1 MFYKLAVMG
10 DRFLSREAGGKAIG
24 FFMTDLQKQK
34 ALRELAKKRER
45 KRQAKARA
53 KKRKKIAALIS
64 LVLTAA
70 LMAGLVYGA
79 SAKEISITEINDF
92 DGTYET
98 TVVKTRASNVGDLLN
113 EAGISV
119 NEADKLSV
127 PEETQINNK
136 DEIVLERGKK
146 VTIKTNQGEQV
157 VNVTKADATD
167 ALVQAGIIPGE
178 DDEISADGDTIELIS
193 VSSGKDV
200 QKESVAFETEY
211 VEDENLAEG
220 ETAVISEGSEG
231 VKEITSAVTYR
242 DGEEISRDVISEDI
256 TVSPQNRVVAKG
268 VSKPAAKP
276 TAEERTSFGSAA
288 VSDSGNTINGMSYS
302 RKINMTATVYSTS
315 PAENGGYSTS
325 AMGNPLGFGIVAV
338 DPSVI
343 PLGSKVYVTST
354 DGSWC
359 YGVASAEDTGGAIK
373 GNKIDLCYDGD
384 SWSWFGRRSCVV
396 YVLN

>member
-1 MFYKLAVMG
+1 
-10 DRFLSREAGGKAIG
+10 
-24 FFMTDLQKQK
+24 MTDLQKQK
-34 ALRELAKKRER
+34 ALQELSKKREK
-45 KRQAKARA
+45 KRQAKVRA
-53 KKRKKIAALIS
+53 KKRKKIAAIIS

-70 LMAGLVYGA
+70 LMLGLVYEA

-98 TVVKTRASNVGDLLN
+98 TVVKTRASNVDELLN
-113 EAGISV
+113 EAGINV

-127 PEETQINNK
+127 PEGSEISNN
-136 DEIVLERGKK
+136 DEIVLERGKR
-146 VTIKTNQGEQV
+146 VTIKTNQGEHV
-157 VNVTKADATD
+157 VNVTKADAAD

-178 DDEISADGDTIELIS
+178 NDEISADGDTIKLIS

-200 QKESVAFETEY
+200 QKERVAFETEY
-211 VEDENLAEG
+211 VEDANLAEG
-220 ETAVISEGSEG
+220 ETRVLSEGSEG
-231 VKEITSAVTYR
+231 IKEITSVVEYR

-256 TVSPQNRVVAKG
+256 TVSPQNRVIAKG
-268 VSKPAAKP
+268 VSKPTPKP
-276 TAEERTSFGSAA
+276 TAKSRTTFGSSS
-288 VSDSGNTINGMSYS
+288 VNDSENTINGMSYS
-302 RKINMTATVYSTS
+302 RKINMTATVYSTLPS
-315 PAENGGYSTS
+315 ENGGYSTS
-325 AMGNPLGFGIVAV
+325 AMGSPLGFGIVAV